1 MSVPFLIEQEVQA
14 STSMGLDAGVAAAL
28 SYLFTW
34 VTGKEP
40 EKREQ
45 KENSMKKSTRLQSHT
60 TQGLIIF
67 LVEQSN
73 QYVRYNAMQSML
85 LGATLSVFWVIAII
99 LDAFVIVTAGVFFN
113 VLTFIVW
120 LLSLV
125 LVVLCMYFGYQ
136 GAKTQKRFSLP
147 LLGNLA
153 YNWTYGQSGSGAT
166 KAPEPTA

>member
-1 MSVPFLIEQEVQA
+1 VPFLIEQEVQA

-34 VTGKEP
+34 VTG
-40 EKREQ
+40 EKPRKHRARES
-45 KENSMKKSTRLQSHT
+45 NSMKKSTPPHKST
-60 TQGLIIF
+60 KKGLIIF
-67 LVEQSN
+67 LVEHSN

-85 LGATLSVFWVIAII
+85 LGATLSIFWVIAII
-99 LDAFVIVTAGVFFN
+99 LDALVIVTAGIFFN

-120 LLSLV
+120 VLSLV